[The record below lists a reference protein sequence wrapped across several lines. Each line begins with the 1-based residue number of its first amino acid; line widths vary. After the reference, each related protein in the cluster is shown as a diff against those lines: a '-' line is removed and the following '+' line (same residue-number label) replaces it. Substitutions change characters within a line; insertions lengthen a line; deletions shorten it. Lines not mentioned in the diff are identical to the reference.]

1 MSYPAN
7 SENPFLDHLLW
18 VMGANVS
25 PVEIESSQTF
35 AVIGRKQALISPFL
49 KGEFELPGNPK
60 NDLYIVPVSGGAD
73 SSALAITMSVL
84 YPHIPFRFVFTDT
97 LAETRDLYENMVAIE
112 KFLGIEITRLIPEN
126 GGLYGLIESYGGFLP
141 SMRARWCTRD
151 LKLKPYEAYIE
162 QIREE
167 GRVVH
172 SFVGIRADEPKRE
185 GLVSKYPFIKTYF
198 PFQTL
203 GIDRRAVF
211 GILQQTVGVPRL
223 YNHRTR
229 SGCSVC
235 PFQRRSEL
243 LGLLRWNPDEFDRGL
258 EYEKLSNRDLL
269 RFDHAAI
276 PLWKDTGISA
286 NHQTLPFPSRVDVRS
301 AETSPPTK
309 WSRTAKIPEPNLFG
323 DESMVDLW
331 AGAEFFVHPGVGG
344 HGVYWQELVTFSTTR
359 GGLTRQMNAHYAH
372 RLGTPEVK
380 MLTRDEMEQDLKL
393 AVYQLRIPARLLDLA
408 PPDKDS
414 YTWQQGMALSQL
426 KQIAAQA
433 QRTLHAEGMR
443 QTLQEY
449 QGYPEG
455 TFEHEYAE
463 GLRIGLSKIAGAT
476 GNVVAMDLFEPKVL
490 PSCTDK
496 ADQQKEEF
504 RELARVEELSDKPCF
519 ENSWDFD
526 GPRM

>member
-286 NHQTLPFPSRVDVRS
+286 NHQTLPFPSMSMCVPPKHRRPPNGPGRPRS
-301 AETSPPTK
+301 RNPICLAMNRWWICGPA
-309 WSRTAKIPEPNLFG
+309 RNFLFIPEW
-323 DESMVDLW
+323 E
-331 AGAEFFVHPGVGG
+331 A
-344 HGVYWQELVTFSTTR
+344 
-359 GGLTRQMNAHYAH
+359 
-372 RLGTPEVK
+372 
-380 MLTRDEMEQDLKL
+380 
-393 AVYQLRIPARLLDLA
+393 AVC
-408 PPDKDS
+408 
-414 YTWQQGMALSQL
+414 
-426 KQIAAQA
+426 
-433 QRTLHAEGMR
+433 
-443 QTLQEY
+443 
-449 QGYPEG
+449 
-455 TFEHEYAE
+455 
-463 GLRIGLSKIAGAT
+463 IGR
-476 GNVVAMDLFEPKVL
+476 N
-490 PSCTDK
+490 
-496 ADQQKEEF
+496 
-504 RELARVEELSDKPCF
+504 
-519 ENSWDFD
+519 W
-526 GPRM
+526 